1 MVKVGHLDRGVHL
14 FRSASEKQSR
24 TNSLVHV
31 LHMAHA
37 AVQQVHAVAK
47 KSLKMQFD
55 GYAGVRQNLQPARL
69 LLDTGAESFFISE
82 DFVKRCSLSVQAGA
96 GETVT
101 LADGRQMPVQM
112 TAKVDSKSCTEGH
125 SSLPWCASGWAST
138 GSILGSV
145 ALDLRECHTT
155 ADGANIVPY
164 LPSAW

>member
-1 MVKVGHLDRGVHL
+1 MTVVLTHAQHYRAKTLHLTEGMVKVGHLDRGVHL

-101 LADGRQMPVQM
+101 LADGRQMPVQL
-112 TAKVDSKSCTEGH
+112 TAKVRF
-125 SSLPWCASGWAST
+125 A
-138 GSILGSV
+138 
-145 ALDLRECHTT
+145 
-155 ADGANIVPY
+155 
-164 LPSAW
+164 